1 MIADYFSLHLPIRN
15 IKSFVLALSLFVP
28 GHSRR
33 THRVIKWHPDTLTE
47 DMLTGVKLIGVPKD
61 KVNASIYALDVS
73 VFDLDNV
80 ETAGH
85 GGSLLCGP
93 LYVDGHWIDDMISHA
108 YTFPVNIDYSMMVG

>member
-1 MIADYFSLHLPIRN
+1 
-15 IKSFVLALSLFVP
+15 
-28 GHSRR
+28 
-33 THRVIKWHPDTLTE
+33 
-47 DMLTGVKLIGVPKD
+47 MLTGVKLIGVPKD

-80 ETAGH
+80 ETTGH

-108 YTFPVNIDYSMMVG
+108 YTFPVNIDFSIWPAFI